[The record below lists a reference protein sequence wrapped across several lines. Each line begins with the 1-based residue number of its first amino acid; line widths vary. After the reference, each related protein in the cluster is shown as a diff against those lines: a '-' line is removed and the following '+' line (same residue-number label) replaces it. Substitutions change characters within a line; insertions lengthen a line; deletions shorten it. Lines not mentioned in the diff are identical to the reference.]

1 MHPLLLCYIKRVA
14 IQTFVEQ
21 HVNHIFDIMT
31 IKNYESFN
39 FGKGNKPKINWFP
52 DPHGLKFS
60 SVEIIGY
67 ELRKV
72 SSVFT
77 QNAKGQ
83 VINTARSVGTDKVN
97 AQGIRESFLSKGLCT
112 SQLPP
117 VILETGELIDG
128 FTRNS
133 VLLELDDQAWF
144 VYLVVRLK
152 VGKTIDDA
160 KDEIGL
166 GLNDHL
172 QQKPARIEDFK
183 KRLSQWILRQEKNPS
198 RDDCLIW
205 FGRINHSF
213 SSQRVANA
221 VDDVLKQQQSA
232 LTMDSYNKA
241 RAVKTAE
248 RLLKIN
254 NVVAF
259 DNKSGASVPRAVS
272 DVLLRSLSEGE
283 KPVCVGFLNGVEAE
297 NAKAAR
303 EDLKERIDSINLA
316 ANVHFRDYQ
325 RAVKKGKPYKLIDL
339 VGFVP
344 QIIDAEDDI
353 IKV

>member
-1 MHPLLLCYIKRVA
+1 MLLNGNAWERA
-14 IQTFVEQ
+14 F
-21 HVNHIFDIMT
+21 
-31 IKNYESFN
+31 KNNYQPFN

-52 DPHGLKFS
+52 DPHGLQFS

-67 ELRKV
+67 ELKKV

-133 VLLELDDQAWF
+133 VLLDLNQEWF

-152 VGKTIDDA
+152 IGKTIDDA

-172 QQKPARIEDFK
+172 QQKPAKIEDFK
-183 KRLSQWILRQEKNPS
+183 KRLSQWILRQETIPS

-213 SSQRVANA
+213 SSQKVASA
-221 VDDVLKQQQSA
+221 VDDVLKQQRSA
-232 LTMDSYNKA
+232 LTMESFNKTK
-241 RAVKTAE
+241 AVNTAE

-259 DNKSGASVPRAVS
+259 DNRSGASVPRAIH

-283 KPVCVGFLNGVEAE
+283 KPVCVGFLNGVEAQ

-303 EDLKERIDSINLA
+303 EDLVDKIDNVNLA
-316 ANVHFRDYQ
+316 ANVFFRDYQ
-325 RAVKKGKPYKLIDL
+325 KAVKQGKPYKLIEL
-339 VGFVP
+339 VGFIP
-344 QIIDAEDDI
+344 QIIDDEDDI

>member
-1 MHPLLLCYIKRVA
+1 MKELQNKSLLSSTI
-14 IQTFVEQ
+14 
-21 HVNHIFDIMT
+21 HHIFDIMT

-39 FGKGNKPKINWFP
+39 FGRGNKPKINWFP
-52 DPHGLKFS
+52 DPYGLQFS

-117 VILETGELIDG
+117 VILETGELVDG
-128 FTRNS
+128 FTRNG
-133 VLLELDDQAWF
+133 VFLDLDQEWF

-198 RDDCLIW
+198 RDECLIW
-205 FGRINHSF
+205 FSRINHSF
-213 SSQRVANA
+213 SSQRVAIA

-232 LTMDSYNKA
+232 LTMESYNKA

-248 RLLKIN
+248 KLLKIN

-303 EDLKERIDSINLA
+303 EDLKEKIDAINLA

-325 RAVKKGKPYKLIDL
+325 RAVKQGKPYKLIDL